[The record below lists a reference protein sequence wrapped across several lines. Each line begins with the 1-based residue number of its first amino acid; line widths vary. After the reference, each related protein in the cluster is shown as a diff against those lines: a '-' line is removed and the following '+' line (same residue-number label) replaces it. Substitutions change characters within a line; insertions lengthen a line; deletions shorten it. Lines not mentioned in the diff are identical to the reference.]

1 MRDNFKD
8 HFFCLLN
15 TIVGKL
21 SRFTSHHSRHI
32 ASTITVTFWSKIFA
46 IAWFAK
52 YFAIRCIITWC
63 RIQWLFAI
71 KATKALFVKSLESKS
86 SERNIRTQQNLSMQ
100 WWYFLNNF
108 PLKSSYFW
116 ISVVQDQDLDF
127 ENQWNSKNKKCC
139 KLIYEQTILDLPLI
153 HILRIK
159 KYIIQRSVD
168 FQF

>member
-1 MRDNFKD
+1 
-8 HFFCLLN
+8 
-15 TIVGKL
+15 
-21 SRFTSHHSRHI
+21 
-32 ASTITVTFWSKIFA
+32 
-46 IAWFAK
+46 
-52 YFAIRCIITWC
+52 
-63 RIQWLFAI
+63 
-71 KATKALFVKSLESKS
+71 VKSLKRKS

-127 ENQWNSKNKKCC
+127 ENQWKSKSQKCC

-168 FQF
+168 SQFQQNFDENQSDENWI